1 MKASS
6 CSTKLLHA
14 LLMTSL
20 NSYKFI
26 ASANLRGNNEAV
38 HQGDADQVP
47 QEDLVEIDKFIRSA
61 NLRGNNGTFHHGDAY
76 QVPQDDLVGIFVIA
90 DGGMYNPESGP
101 QPQKLKAEHGKR
113 TSNILLPD
121 GTVYEVKNAKAKWE
135 DRLVSGRDMI
145 RIPRGYVMSSDGF
158 IDMMGMEP
166 SVEPAYSEK
175 PFDRNLREEYPTTDR
190 TPEQDRNLAAF
201 QTERMLQTGTRT
213 VLAVRV
219 ILNDGAYNFASQ
231 TGLSDDIF
239 GNGVDPHNLK
249 SQFAACSYNKLIF
262 NKSPNRLMTT
272 NFGDG
277 TTAINNGVVDI
288 RVNLNRSAGHDNI
301 RNAVTTKI
309 NSVFGVSSPNVLANH
324 VMYCLPSGIISTAY
338 AYVNSWNSVYDN
350 GWCNYVS
357 GQMHEVS

>member
-1 MKASS
+1 MKTSP
-6 CSTKLLHA
+6 CSAKLLYA

-20 NSYKFI
+20 NSNQFF
-26 ASANLRGNNEAV
+26 AN
-38 HQGDADQVP
+38 
-47 QEDLVEIDKFIRSA
+47 A
-61 NLRGNNGTFHHGDAY
+61 NLRGNNGIGHQEDVD
-76 QVPQDDLVGIFVIA
+76 QVPQEDLVGIFVIA

-145 RIPRGYVMSSDGF
+145 RIPHGYMSSNGT
-158 IDMMGMEP
+158 IDIMGMEP
-166 SVEPAYSEK
+166 SVESTKSEK
-175 PFDRNLREEYPTTDR
+175 LFDRNLQEEYPTTDR
-190 TPEQDRNLAAF
+190 PPEQERDLAAF
-201 QTERMLQTGTRT
+201 QSERKLQTGTRT

-219 ILNDGAYNFASQ
+219 LLNDGSYNFASQ

-239 GNGVDPHNLK
+239 GNGVDPHNLR
-249 SQFAACSYNKLIF
+249 SQYAACSYNKLIF
-262 NKSPNRLMTT
+262 NKSPNRLMTS

-288 RVNLNRSAGHDNI
+288 RVNLNRSAGDVNI

-309 NSVFGVSSPNVLANH
+309 NSVFGVSSPDVLANH
-324 VMYCLPSGIISTAY
+324 VMYCLPSGVLSTAY
-338 AYVNSWNSVYDN
+338 AFIGSWMSVYN
-350 GWCNYVS
+350 NAWCNIPT
-357 GQMHEVS
+357 GQMHEVSLVDVVCLIRSFFSTHI